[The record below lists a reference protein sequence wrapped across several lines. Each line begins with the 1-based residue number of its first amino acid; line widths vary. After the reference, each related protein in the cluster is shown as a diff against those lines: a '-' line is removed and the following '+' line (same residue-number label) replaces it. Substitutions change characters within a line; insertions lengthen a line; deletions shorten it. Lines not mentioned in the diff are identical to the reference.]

1 MKWSASA
8 DKNLKRGILI
18 LIGLALLFE
27 LIRDVQ
33 RDGDLVGYINAGNAV
48 INSTPIYADYL
59 NTWPPF
65 FSIFSVPLAILDGIS
80 PQGIRLLW
88 LLCIVLAWNVIIPLG
103 NKLFLDNKTQPM
115 LSRQG
120 IILPEWSV
128 LIPFLF
134 VFRFVIDD
142 ISNIQINTFLLLGC
156 LLTIKWYRHGQNAKA
171 GILLGTLIAL
181 KVYPIFLLAFFGY
194 RKAFKLVGYGL
205 LTVGLTY
212 VLSLMVFGVEQANE
226 YYAHW
231 LEHIAMGETIITH
244 KNQSLL
250 PLLTGILSP
259 VSRGLDIQY
268 NIMEITP
275 DLAKRAYYVMVLVVG
290 GLVAMKYWNS
300 SLRSNSKSVTLFAFM
315 LAAIP
320 ILSPLAWKYY
330 FVFLY
335 PIHVVLYQRVRAKST
350 HLFWRVVYFVA
361 LALTIISTDGLIGNY
376 VSDVLEVF
384 GVITISTL
392 LFLTVFA
399 KLVSGQIEKEVSN

>member
-1 MKWSASA
+1 VKWSASA
-8 DKNLKRGILI
+8 DKNLKRGILL

-33 RDGDLVGYINAGNAV
+33 RDGDFIGYINAGNAV

-65 FSIFSVPLAILDGIS
+65 FSIFSVPLAILDGIIQ
-80 PQGIRLLW
+80 QGIRLLW
-88 LLCIVLAWNVIIPLG
+88 LLCMVLAWNVIIPLG
-103 NKLFLDNKTQPM
+103 NKLFLDNKTKPI

-156 LLTIKWYRHGQNAKA
+156 LYTIKWYREGKNVKA
-171 GILLGTLIAL
+171 GFLLGGLIAL
-181 KVYPIFLLAFFGY
+181 KVYPIFLLAFYGY
-194 RKAFKLVGYGL
+194 RKAYKLVGFGL
-205 LTVGLTY
+205 LTVVLTY
-212 VLSLMVFGVEQANE
+212 VFSLLVFGVDQGNG

-231 LEHIAMGETIITH
+231 LQHKAMGETIITH

-250 PLLTGILSP
+250 PLLTGLLSP
-259 VSRGLDIQY
+259 VSRGLDIQF
-268 NIMEITP
+268 NILELSPAT
-275 DLAKRAYYVMVLVVG
+275 AKRVYYVLVLLVG
-290 GLVAMKYWNS
+290 GSVVLNYWKS
-300 SLRSNSKSVTLFAFM
+300 SLRVDSKSVTLFAFI

-335 PIHVVLYQRVRAKST
+335 PIHVVLYQRIRSKYT
-350 HLFWRVVYFVA
+350 GKGWRIIYFGAV
-361 LALTIISTDGLIGNY
+361 ALTIISTDGLIGNY
-376 VSDVLEVF
+376 TSDVLEVF

-399 KLVSGQIEKEVSN
+399 TLVSGHNETEVSN

>member
-33 RDGDLVGYINAGNAV
+33 RDGDFIGYINAGNAV

-80 PQGIRLLW
+80 QQGIRLLW

-103 NKLFLDNKTQPM
+103 NKLFLDNKTKPI

-156 LLTIKWYRHGQNAKA
+156 LYTIIWYREGKNVKA
-171 GILLGTLIAL
+171 GFLLGGLIAL
-181 KVYPIFLLAFFGY
+181 KVYPIFLLAFYGY
-194 RKAFKLVGYGL
+194 RKAYKLVGFGL
-205 LTVGLTY
+205 LTVVLTY
-212 VLSLMVFGVEQANE
+212 VFSLLVFGVDQANG

-231 LEHIAMGETIITH
+231 LQHKAMGETIITH

-250 PLLTGILSP
+250 PLLTGLLSP
-259 VSRGLDIQY
+259 VSRGLDIQF
-268 NIMEITP
+268 NIL
-275 DLAKRAYYVMVLVVG
+275 DLSPATAKRVYYVLVLLVG
-290 GLVAMKYWNS
+290 GLVALNYWKS
-300 SLRSNSKSVTLFAFM
+300 SQRVDSKSVTLFAFI

-335 PIHVVLYQRVRAKST
+335 PVHVVLYQRIRSKST
-350 HLFWRVVYFVA
+350 GKAWRKIYFGAV
-361 LALTIISTDGLIGNY
+361 ALTIISTDGLIGNY
-376 VSDVLEVF
+376 ASDVLEVF

-399 KLVSGQIEKEVSN
+399 MLVSGHNETEVSN